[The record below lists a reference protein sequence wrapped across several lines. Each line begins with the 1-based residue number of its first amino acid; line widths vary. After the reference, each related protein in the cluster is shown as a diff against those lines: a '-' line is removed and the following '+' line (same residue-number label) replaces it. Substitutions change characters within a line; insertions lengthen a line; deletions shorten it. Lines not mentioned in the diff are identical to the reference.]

1 MVATETANT
10 RNSAGQA
17 TGNAKGGLVKAPA
30 NISSQ
35 NNKLRE
41 VT

>member
-17 TGNAKGGLVKAPA
+17 TGNAKGGLVKASA
-30 NISSQ
+30 NTSSQ
-35 NNKLRE
+35 NIKMRE